1 MRLLKANSLTVKK
14 PTANKVGA
22 AVVAIAAALLL
33 SACAGQPPANLGV
46 IKQANLNTD
55 TQAGSNSYS
64 IGLRACPDSPNCIQT
79 YDAADDSHFKAP
91 LIPKATIQQT
101 TDALK
106 TAIKNSGGEIISE
119 QALLPAGYYLHA
131 EYTSKWIRF
140 VDDVE
145 VVVQADSIQ
154 FRSASRIGRSDFGV
168 NGERFDTLKTIYQAQ
183 P

>member
-1 MRLLKANSLTVKK
+1 MRLLKANSLTAKK
-14 PTANKVGA
+14 PTANKVGV
-22 AVVAIAAALLL
+22 AVVTIAAALLL
-33 SACAGQPPANLGV
+33 TACAGQPPADLGV
-46 IKQANLNTD
+46 I
-55 TQAGSNSYS
+55 TQADSNAEITRFS
-64 IGLRACPDSPNCIQT
+64 LRACPESPNCIQT
-79 YDAADDSHFKAP
+79 YDAADDSHYKAP

-145 VVVQADSIQ
+145 VVVQADRIQ
-154 FRSASRIGRSDFGV
+154 IRSASRIGRSDFGV
-168 NGERFDTLKTIYQAQ
+168 NGERFDTLKTMYQAQ

>member
-1 MRLLKANSLTVKK
+1 MRLLKTNSLTAKK
-14 PTANKVGA
+14 PTANKVGV
-22 AVVAIAAALLL
+22 AVFTTTAALLL
-33 SACAGQPPANLGV
+33 SACAGQLPADLGV
-46 IKQANLNTD
+46 I
-55 TQAGSNSYS
+55 TQADSNTEITRFS
-64 IGLRACPDSPNCIQT
+64 LRACPESPNCIQT
-79 YDAADDSHFKAP
+79 YDAADDSHYKAP

-145 VVVQADSIQ
+145 VVVQADRIQ
-154 FRSASRIGRSDFGV
+154 IRSASRIGRSDFGV